1 MQQLAGRRILIAEDN
16 LLSAQQLAEHFRSAR
31 AIVLGPCLTLAAA
44 ERQAPGADLAIL
56 GLDLRGEEVFDLADQ
71 LRRSRVPFVFY
82 SALDLSQIPLRFA
95 DVHRLE
101 KPVAG
106 DETLEVVLQELG
118 RAELTIEAM
127 LPRLRLS
134 ARLMMADAN
143 AADRLVEAALQLALD
158 HPRPLSQVS
167 SVAAWLHAL
176 MAQALQDRGRDL
188 LN

>member
-1 MQQLAGRRILIAEDN
+1 MAGN
-16 LLSAQQLAEHFRSAR
+16 
-31 AIVLGPCLTLAAA
+31 
-44 ERQAPGADLAIL
+44 
-56 GLDLRGEEVFDLADQ
+56 
-71 LRRSRVPFVFY
+71 
-82 SALDLSQIPLRFA
+82 
-95 DVHRLE
+95 
-101 KPVAG
+101 
-106 DETLEVVLQELG
+106 ETLEVVLQELG

-127 LPRLRLS
+127 LPWLRLS

-188 LN
+188 